1 MWWGTAIEC
10 SDPVG
15 LARFYSDLAD
25 MLRARRD
32 GTPQPVRDLSI
43 PTGVD
48 GLVGVRFVE
57 ATLSSHAEDAAW
69 VTME

>member
-1 MWWGTAIEC
+1 
-10 SDPVG
+10 
-15 LARFYSDLAD
+15 

-32 GTPQPVRDLSI
+32 GTPARRELSI

-48 GLVGVRFVE
+48 GLIGVRFVE
-57 ATLSSHAEDAAW
+57 ATVASHANDAAW